1 MGMSDDVSVG
11 LLVILVAFRIL
22 SGLFFSRFTHRF
34 FFSQLI
40 FGSAWIC

>member
-34 FFSQLI
+34 FFPN
-40 FGSAWIC
+40 